1 MEIKSKL
8 MQKIGI
14 MSANLSNEFIQLDV
28 DDRIPTV
35 AFLSEKYETARGT
48 VQSSLKLL
56 QDYGAIKLESRGHL
70 GTFITYIDYLKL
82 LEVAGINSLVGVM
95 PLPYSKRYEG

>member
-70 GTFITYIDYLKL
+70 GTFITYRLSEIIRSSRDKFISWSYAITILKK
-82 LEVAGINSLVGVM
+82 I
-95 PLPYSKRYEG
+95 

>member
-1 MEIKSKL
+1 MIDS
-8 MQKIGI
+8 
-14 MSANLSNEFIQLDV
+14 V
-28 DDRIPTV
+28 TV

-82 LEVAGINSLVGVM
+82 LEYRNKFISGSYAITIL
-95 PLPYSKRYEG
+95 KKI